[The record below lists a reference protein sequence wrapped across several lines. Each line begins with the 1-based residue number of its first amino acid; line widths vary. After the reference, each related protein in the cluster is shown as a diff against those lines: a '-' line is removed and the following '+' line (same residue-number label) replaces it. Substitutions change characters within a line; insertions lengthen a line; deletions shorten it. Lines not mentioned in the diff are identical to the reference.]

1 MGKIITL
8 TTDFGTRD
16 PFVGAMKGVLLSVYP
31 GAEVVDI
38 THEVTPFDILEG
50 ALALA
55 SACPYYP
62 PGTIHLAVV
71 DPGVGTKR
79 KAVAVRAG
87 DHFFVGPDNGILSLA
102 LAGDKRYHAVE
113 IRNPKYRGKAVS
125 STFHGRDV
133 FAPAAAHLA
142 KGIPLAR
149 LGPEVKV
156 LRTLALPPV
165 RKTKRG
171 LEGEIIAFDRFGN
184 AVTNLRRQK
193 AEGGKQKAIERIRVQ
208 GRAIRLAE
216 TYGDAKP
223 GEPLAL
229 WGSHGFLEI
238 AVNQGS
244 AEKDL
249 KLSPG
254 AQVLLEEKQI

>member
-16 PFVGAMKGVLLSVYP
+16 PFVGAMKGVILSLCP

-38 THEVTPFDILEG
+38 THEVTPFHIMEG

-55 SACPYYP
+55 SACHYYP
-62 PGTIHLAVV
+62 KGTIHLAVV

-79 KAVAVRAG
+79 KAIAVRAG
-87 DHFFVGPDNGILSLA
+87 NYFFVGPDNGILSLA

-113 IRNPKYRGKAVS
+113 IRNPNYRSKAVS

-142 KGIPLAR
+142 KGVPLAR

-156 LRTLALPPV
+156 LRTLALPQV
-165 RKTKRG
+165 RKTKHG
-171 LEGEIIAFDRFGN
+171 LEGQVIAFDRFGN
-184 AVTNLRRQK
+184 AVTNIRRQK
-193 AEGGKQKAIERIRVQ
+193 AEGSKQKAIKIIQAQ
-208 GRAIRLAE
+208 GKTIGLAD
-216 TYGDAKP
+216 TYGDVKP

-238 AVNQGS
+238 AVNRGD
-244 AEKDL
+244 AERNL
-249 KLSPG
+249 KLRTG
-254 AQVLLEEKQI
+254 VQVLLEEKLR